1 LQGHIHHPTICYDFA
16 MAELKSDRATAHERS
31 ARPFGDSAPKFRSSK
46 PGRLATLALSIYQSD
61 SRLQLALL
69 VFMLVFYGALLWGA
83 WGKSERTVA
92 WNLTFNSMLAHLMQ
106 GRFDVDPQIVGWE
119 EGFLRNGLTY
129 SYFGIWPALLR
140 LPLWIFR
147 RMDIDLTLPSCLA
160 AVCVAGFAKVRAVL
174 LVRRKSLP
182 NPIAAWAV
190 GLMLVYVLLGGCG
203 ISQLN
208 ASIYEEVI
216 QWAYAFASVF
226 VYFAVKGIVNRSFSV
241 GTLCWM
247 ALCAGLALNT
257 RVSGGIGLIL
267 AFVLL
272 LIALAAFPIA
282 DQKLDST
289 AVRPTATK
297 SFFGALAARYTILPT
312 AILFALIAVSGT
324 VNYFRWGNPA
334 TFANWDLYL
343 DWSAWPGS
351 SAWWL
356 SPVLSRIHAYGA
368 FNIVRIPFNLV
379 YYFCPFWV
387 LHATDAE
394 TLLNSSLGRTL
405 NGIELPPSS
414 FFLTDLFAFCFIAL
428 LAVAV
433 WRCRPRR
440 VSQTAR
446 WSVAVGIGLLAPCVL
461 MLTAMW
467 VAYRYRTE
475 FYPEFE
481 FLAILGLYLT
491 VTDSGML
498 SVFARFRKWITAALV
513 VSFAFSFLALFIAD
527 VSLPVPPVLGGRG
540 LVDYYRDVS
549 VQHLH
554 DFMTV
559 HFNSGP

>member
-1 LQGHIHHPTICYDFA
+1 
-16 MAELKSDRATAHERS
+16 MAELKSGRATAHERS
-31 ARPFGDSAPKFRSSK
+31 AQPFGDSAPKFPSSK
-46 PGRLATLALSIYQSD
+46 PARLTTFARSIYQND
-61 SRLQLALL
+61 FRLQLVLL

-106 GRFDVDPQIVGWE
+106 GRFDVDPKIVGWE

-147 RMDIDLTLPSCLA
+147 RMDVDLTLPSCVA
-160 AVCVAGFAKVRAVL
+160 AVCLAGFAKVRAVL
-174 LVRRKSLP
+174 LVRRKSPP

-190 GLMLVYVLLGGCG
+190 GLMLAYLLLGGCG

-267 AFVLL
+267 AFALL
-272 LIALAAFPIA
+272 LITLAAYPVA
-282 DQKLDST
+282 APDSNSAPSSDSAPNLDSNLT
-289 AVRPTATK
+289 RPTAAK
-297 SFFGALAARYTILPT
+297 SFIRALAARRTILPA
-312 AILFALIAVSGT
+312 AILSFFMAVSGT
-324 VNYFRWGNPA
+324 VNYFRWGNPV

-356 SPVLSRIHAYGA
+356 SPVLSRMHAYGA

-387 LHATDAE
+387 LHATDTDA
-394 TLLNSSLGRTL
+394 LLNSRWGRTMT
-405 NGIELPPSS
+405 GIEIPPSS

-428 LAVAV
+428 LAVAF
-433 WRCRPRR
+433 WRRR
-440 VSQTAR
+440 SLKISQAAR

-498 SVFARFRKWITAALV
+498 SVFARFRRWITAALV
-513 VSFAFSFLALFIAD
+513 VSFAFSFLVLFIAD
-527 VSLPVPPVLGGRG
+527 VSLPVPPVIGGRG

-559 HFNSGP
+559 HFGAGQ

>member
-1 LQGHIHHPTICYDFA
+1 
-16 MAELKSDRATAHERS
+16 MAELKSDRATVHERS
-31 ARPFGDSAPKFRSSK
+31 AQPFGDSASKFPTSK
-46 PGRLATLALSIYQSD
+46 PARLANLARSIYQND
-61 SRLQLALL
+61 FRLQLVLL
-69 VFMLVFYGALLWGA
+69 AFMIVFYGALLWGA

-106 GRFDVDPQIVGWE
+106 GRFDVDPKIVGRE

-140 LPLWIFR
+140 FPLWIFH
-147 RMDIDLTLPSCLA
+147 RMDIDLTLPSCIA
-160 AVCVAGFAKVRAVL
+160 AVCLAGFAKVRTVL

-182 NPIAAWAV
+182 NPIAAGAV
-190 GLMLVYVLLGGCG
+190 GLMLVYLLLGGCG

-272 LIALAAFPIA
+272 LLALAAFPIA
-282 DQKLDST
+282 DQKLDT
-289 AVRPTATK
+289 AAMRPTAGR
-297 SFFGALAARYTILPT
+297 SFFGALTAPRTIFPT
-312 AILFALIAVSGT
+312 ALLSVFMAVSGT

-343 DWSAWPGS
+343 DWSVSPGS

-356 SPVLSRIHAYGA
+356 SPVLSRMHAYGA

-387 LHATDAE
+387 LHATDADI
-394 TLLNSSLGRTL
+394 LLNSRWGRTMT
-405 NGIELPPSS
+405 GIEIPPSS

-433 WRCRPRR
+433 WRHRSRR
-440 VSQTAR
+440 ISQAAR
-446 WSVAVGIGLLAPCVL
+446 WSVAVAIGLLAPCVL

-467 VAYRYRTE
+467 VAFRYRTE

-498 SVFARFRKWITAALV
+498 SVVARLRKWIAAALV
-513 VSFAFSFLALFIAD
+513 VSFAFSFFALFIAD
-527 VSLPVPPVLGGRG
+527 VSLPVPPALGGRG
-540 LVDYYRDVS
+540 LVDYYCDVS

-554 DFMTV
+554 DFMIV
-559 HFNSGP
+559 HFGARQ

>member
-1 LQGHIHHPTICYDFA
+1 
-16 MAELKSDRATAHERS
+16 MAELKSGRATTHERS
-31 ARPFGDSAPKFRSSK
+31 AQPFGDSPPKFSPSK
-46 PGRLATLALSIYQSD
+46 PARLATLVRSIYQND
-61 SRLQLALL
+61 FRLQLVLL
-69 VFMLVFYGALLWGA
+69 AFMIVFYGALLWGA

-92 WNLTFNSMLAHLMQ
+92 WNYTFNSMLAHLMQ
-106 GRFDVDPQIVGWE
+106 GRFDVDPKIVGWE

-147 RMDIDLTLPSCLA
+147 RMDIDLTLPSCVA
-160 AVCVAGFAKVRAVL
+160 AACVAGFAKVRAVL

-190 GLMLVYVLLGGCG
+190 VLMLVYLLLGGCG

-272 LIALAAFPIA
+272 LIALAACPIA
-282 DQKLDST
+282 DLKLDSA
-289 AVRPTATK
+289 AVHPTAPR
-297 SFFGALAARYTILPT
+297 SFFSALAARRTILPA
-312 AILFALIAVSGT
+312 AILSVFMAVSGT
-324 VNYFRWGNPA
+324 VNYFRWGNPM

-351 SAWWL
+351 TAWWL
-356 SPVLSRIHAYGA
+356 SPILARIHAYGA

-387 LHATDAE
+387 LHATDTDA
-394 TLLNSSLGRTL
+394 LLNSRWGRTL
-405 NGIELPPSS
+405 TGIEIPPSS
-414 FFLTDLFAFCFIAL
+414 FFLTDLFALCFIAL
-428 LAVAV
+428 LAIAV
-433 WRCRPRR
+433 WRRR
-440 VSQTAR
+440 SRSLGISQAAR

-467 VAYRYRTE
+467 VAFRYRTE

-491 VTDSGML
+491 VTDSAML
-498 SVFARFRKWITAALV
+498 SVFARFRKWITAALA
-513 VSFAFSFLALFIAD
+513 VSFAFSFFALFIAD
-527 VSLPVPPVLGGRG
+527 VSLPMPPVIGGRG

-554 DFMTV
+554 DFITV
-559 HFNSGP
+559 HFGSGS